1 MKWEFQINGHM
12 LKFDELSGDP
22 PMARLH
28 RFWKMVNIWEG
39 YIEHSNH
46 YSP

>member
-1 MKWEFQINGHM
+1 MNGHR

-28 RFWKMVNIWEG
+28 RFKKIKIIWKMVNIWEG
-39 YIEHSNH
+39 YIEHCKP